1 MTMEVPLVTAS
12 EERRRYHRVE
22 NDFNVRIARE
32 VRANQFKDLVIDT
45 GRSINVSASGMS
57 VHIRERLD
65 PRELVR
71 VTFLKPNTFEFFE
84 GLARV
89 IRVEE
94 KKDSTF
100 TVGLH
105 FFNLSTSEMN
115 NLDYYISLCGH

>member
-1 MTMEVPLVTAS
+1 MTMEVPRVTAT

-32 VRANQFKDLVIDT
+32 VRVNQFKDLVIDT

-57 VHIRERLD
+57 VRIRERLD

-94 KKDSTF
+94 KKDRTF

>member
-1 MTMEVPLVTAS
+1 MTAS

-32 VRANQFKDLVIDT
+32 VRVNQFKDLVIDT

-57 VHIRERLD
+57 VRIRERLD

>member
-1 MTMEVPLVTAS
+1 MTVQG
-12 EERRRYHRVE
+12 ERRRYRRIE

-32 VRANQFKDLVIDT
+32 IKSNEFKDLVIDT
-45 GRSINVSASGMS
+45 AKSINVSASGMS
-57 VHIRERLD
+57 VHVCERLD
-65 PRELVR
+65 LRELVR

-89 IRVEE
+89 MRVEE
-94 KKDSTF
+94 RKGNTY

-115 NLDYYISLCGH
+115 NLDYYISLCGE